1 LLLPNTERED
11 PFTLKK
17 NITKYRTRRFLHT
30 EKNNISKYR
39 MRNFVIT
46 KLKMEGSLKAE
57 RNITKFTK

>member
-17 NITKYRTRRFLHT
+17 TITKYRTRRFLHT

-57 RNITKFTK
+57 